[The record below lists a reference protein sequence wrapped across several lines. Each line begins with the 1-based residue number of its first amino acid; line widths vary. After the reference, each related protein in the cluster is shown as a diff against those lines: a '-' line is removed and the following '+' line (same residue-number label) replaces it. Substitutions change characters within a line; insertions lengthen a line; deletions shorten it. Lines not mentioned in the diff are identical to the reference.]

1 MLQIRDVIHK
11 VMDNKILFNL
21 LSALSADD
29 GLGLVGLDVIPTATF
44 PVWTNFNDV
53 RLPHK

>member
-1 MLQIRDVIHK
+1 MIS
-11 VMDNKILFNL
+11 MDNKILFNL

-29 GLGLVGLDVIPTATF
+29 GLGLVGLDVIPTGTF